1 MKKERKSQDYQ
12 MMMEVKHS
20 GMKDVL
26 NQILKFLE
34 KSHEKDMILREKENN
49 LRESVKLDD
58 ERRHNDLDEIIIL
71 SVGMKRY
78 KKTKKRKMVSNTKLN
93 QEHDKQLRIAP
104 QNPKT
109 P

>member
-1 MKKERKSQDYQ
+1 VLLINEKGKKITGLSDDDGGED
-12 MMMEVKHS
+12 S

-58 ERRHNDLDEIIIL
+58 ERRHNDLLKAL
-71 SVGMKRY
+71 SGVGGGDGETA
-78 KKTKKRKMVSNTKLN
+78 TKQKKMVF
-93 QEHDKQLRIAP
+93 
-104 QNPKT
+104 
-109 P
+109 